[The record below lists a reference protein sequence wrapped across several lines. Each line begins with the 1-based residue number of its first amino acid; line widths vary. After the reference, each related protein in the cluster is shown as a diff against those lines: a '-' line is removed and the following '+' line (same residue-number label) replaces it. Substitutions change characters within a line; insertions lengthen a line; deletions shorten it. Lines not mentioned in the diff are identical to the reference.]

1 MAQARVRTQW
11 LPINGIV
18 YTLDSNEN
26 IATQFRTTIHREPQ
40 TMNHIALKMLMGD
53 KGKYLG
59 IVMGLTFASLIM
71 SQQPAIF
78 VGLMARSYSF
88 ISDVGLPDIWV
99 MDSKV
104 QFIDDIKPLQ
114 ETELYRVRGISGVE
128 WAMPL
133 YKGLLKVRLADGTFQ
148 TCNVIGLDDTT
159 LVGGPAVMLE
169 GTLADLRRSDAVI
182 VDIDGAR
189 DKLGK
194 PSPESGGK
202 NIPLK
207 IGDSLE
213 LNDHRATIV
222 GIAKVTRTFQS
233 QPVIYTTY
241 SRAKSYAPRE
251 RRLLSFVLVKA
262 KQGQDPQEL
271 IERIRAT
278 TGLAAYTQDG
288 FKTLTYNYFMKN
300 TGIPINFGI
309 TIALGF
315 IVGTAIA
322 GQTFYNFTLENLRQ
336 FGVLKAMGASNGS
349 LLRMILLQAVL
360 VGSIGYGLGVGL
372 AALFGFA
379 MRHTILAFKM
389 PWQLL
394 VFSGAGVGLICII
407 AALISILKVIRLE
420 PAIVFKS

>member
-1 MAQARVRTQW
+1 
-11 LPINGIV
+11 
-18 YTLDSNEN
+18 
-26 IATQFRTTIHREPQ
+26 
-40 TMNHIALKMLMGD
+40 MNHIALKMLMGD

-71 SQQPAIF
+71 TQQPAIF

-99 MDSKV
+99 MDPKV
-104 QFIDDIKPLQ
+104 QFIDDIKPMQ
-114 ETELYRVRGISGVE
+114 DTELYRVRGISGVE

-133 YKGLLKVRLADGTFQ
+133 YKGMLKARLTDGTFQ

-159 LVGGPAVMLE
+159 LIGGPAVMLE
-169 GTLADLRRSDAVI
+169 GKLSDLRRSDGVI
-182 VDIDGAR
+182 VDIDGAK

-194 PSPESGGK
+194 AAASPDGK
-202 NIPLK
+202 ITPLK

-213 LNDHRATIV
+213 LNDRRAIIV

-241 SRAKSYAPRE
+241 SRAKAYAPRE
-251 RRLLSFVLVKA
+251 RRLLSFVVVKA
-262 KQGQDPQEL
+262 KPGQNLDEL
-271 IERIRAT
+271 TRRITAT

-288 FKTLTYNYFMKN
+288 FKQLTYNYFLKN

-336 FGVLKAMGASNGS
+336 FGVLKAMGASNGT

-360 VGSIGYGLGVGL
+360 VGSIGYGMGVGI
-372 AALFGFA
+372 AALFGFL

-394 VFSGAGVGLICII
+394 LFSGAGISLICIM
-407 AALISILKVIRLE
+407 AALISIMKVIRLE